1 MKLTH
6 LPKKQKD
13 FHDVLGPGYAEMTLL
28 IMIACDP
35 KDSVLYDLKH
45 KVNDM
50 HRLTKEGAYKALEQ
64 KHGFIEKTPAGD
76 YRSTPAG
83 VRFLQNYT
91 QRKDIRPITN
101 QVTISD

>member
-1 MKLTH
+1 MMLKH

-13 FHDVLGPGYAEMTLL
+13 FHDVLGPGFAEMTLL

-35 KDSVLYDLKH
+35 KDSVLYDLKERI
-45 KVNDM
+45 KDM
-50 HRLTKEGAYKALEQ
+50 HRLTKEGAYKALEK

-76 YRSTPAG
+76 YRVTLAG
-83 VRFLQNYT
+83 VRFLQTYT
-91 QRKDIRPITN
+91 QRKDIRPIVN